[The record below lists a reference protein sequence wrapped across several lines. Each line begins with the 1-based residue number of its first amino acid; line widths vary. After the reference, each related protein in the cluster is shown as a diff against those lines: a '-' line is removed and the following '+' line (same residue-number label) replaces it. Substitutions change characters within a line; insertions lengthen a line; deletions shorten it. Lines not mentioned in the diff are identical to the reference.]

1 MTPKLKANL
10 IAGAIFVAVPV
21 FLLWYCSSTAPKL
34 TQQDLT
40 CRSLI
45 RDGKDAK
52 TQAEHDY
59 ALKKFIDNCSGW
71 KDPYENK

>member
-10 IAGAIFVAVPV
+10 IAGAIFAIPV
-21 FLLWYCSSTAPKL
+21 FLLWYCSSNAPKA

-45 RDGKDAK
+45 RDGQDAK
-52 TQAEHDY
+52 TQTERDY
-59 ALKKFIDNCSGW
+59 ASKKFIDSCSGW
-71 KDPYENK
+71 KDPYEGK